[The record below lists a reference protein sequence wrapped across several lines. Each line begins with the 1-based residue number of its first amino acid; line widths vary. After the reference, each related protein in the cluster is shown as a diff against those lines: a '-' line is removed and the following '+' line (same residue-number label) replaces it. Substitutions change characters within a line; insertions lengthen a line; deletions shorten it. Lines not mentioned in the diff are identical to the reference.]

1 MKEPNKLFSSIFKK
15 GLYSKLTL
23 YTLLIVFLGDLFYLF
38 LTDNTK
44 YIVLYFLIGF
54 ITSVYSKNF
63 VVIFFISIVA
73 INILKVAELNESF
86 HNYTLTLNNRHL
98 NGIEGLE
105 NNTNNGNDINN
116 NENSQ
121 EITSNNILQPSTTA
135 NVEPQPN
142 PNIAI
147 NNTTNN
153 TIDTPYYD
161 VIETKQEFKE
171 NAIVPDSAE
180 INHLPIPIVA
190 NSNIENFTTPS
201 PNNAKI
207 SLKKINNKK
216 KQQPITENFQSF
228 SFVSN
233 FGFNAGKWSEPLF
246 QNFTEY
252 FTPSRI

>member
-38 LTDNTK
+38 LTNNTK
-44 YIVLYFLIGF
+44 YVVLYFLIGF

-63 VVIFFISIVA
+63 VIIFFICIVT
-73 INILKVAELNESF
+73 INILKIAELNESF
-86 HNYTLTLNNRHL
+86 HNYTLTLNNYHL
-98 NGIEGLE
+98 NGMEGLE
-105 NNTNNGNDINN
+105 NNTIS
-116 NENSQ
+116 NENTP
-121 EITSNNILQPSTTA
+121 EITSNIILQPSQTT
-135 NVEPQPN
+135 NVETQQN

-147 NNTTNN
+147 DNKTNN
-153 TIDTPYYD
+153 TKDTPHYD
-161 VIETKQEFKE
+161 VIETKQEFKG
-171 NAIVPDSAE
+171 NVIVPDSAE
-180 INHLPIPIVA
+180 INQLPIPIVA
-190 NSNIENFTTPS
+190 NSNIENFTTPTPT

-207 SLKKINNKK
+207 LLKKINNKK

-233 FGFNAGKWSEPLF
+233 FGFDAGKWGEPLF